1 MKIAIVGAG
10 ISGNTIAHLL
20 HKEHKITVFEKNDR
34 IGGHSHTHNIEI
46 EGKAISVD
54 TGFIVFNKKT
64 YPLFTSLLDKLNVD
78 YEHSNMSFSVF
89 SKLSGLEYNGTN
101 LNTLFSQRKNLFNY
115 KFIKM
120 IFEIFRFNKEALELL
135 NAKEEMPLG
144 DYLAN
149 NNYSGYFSKHYI
161 LPMGSAIWSSNLKT
175 MLNFPAKFF
184 VKFFHNH
191 GMLNINNRPQW
202 LTVTGGSESYIK
214 KLCDP
219 FIDSIKLKSNIRF
232 IERMENK
239 VVIHHHNGSSE
250 GFDYLFM
257 ACHSDE
263 ALGLIK
269 DTSSLEKKLLGS
281 IPYCDN
287 DVYLHTDASI
297 MPKHKLSWAAWN
309 YNIDNKSHEPIS
321 LTYNMN
327 ILQNIKS
334 ENPILVT
341 LNPKSNLDPKKII
354 KKLNYAHPTFSI
366 DGISAQKNYHLI
378 SGVNRT
384 FYAGAYWGNG
394 FHEDG
399 VKSAFDS
406 VSQLNKLLN

>member
-10 ISGNTIAHLL
+10 ISGNAIAHLL
-20 HKEHKITVFEKNDR
+20 HKEHKITLFEKNDR
-34 IGGHSHTHNIEI
+34 IGGHSHTHKIQIED
-46 EGKAISVD
+46 KTISVD

-64 YPLFTSLLDKLNVD
+64 YPLFTSLLDQLGVD
-78 YEHSNMSFSVF
+78 YEDSNMSFSVF

-101 LNTLFSQRKNLFNY
+101 LNTLFSQRKNLFNF

-120 IFEIFRFNKEALELL
+120 VLEIFRFNKKALELL
-135 NAKEEMPLG
+135 STKEEITLG

-149 NNYSGYFSKHYI
+149 HNYSSYFSKHYI
-161 LPMGSAIWSSNLKT
+161 LPMGSAIWSSNIET

-191 GMLNINNRPQW
+191 GMLNINDRPQW
-202 LTVTGGSESYIK
+202 LTITGGSESYVK
-214 KLCDP
+214 KLCEP
-219 FIDSIKLKSNIRF
+219 FINSIKLNSNIRF

-239 VVIHHHNGSSE
+239 VIIHHNQGSE
-250 GFDYLFM
+250 NFDYLFM
-257 ACHSDE
+257 ACHSNE
-263 ALGLIK
+263 ALKLIK
-269 DTSSLEKKLLGS
+269 DTSYVEKELLGS
-281 IPYCDN
+281 IPYADN

-309 YNIDNKSHEPIS
+309 YNIDNKNHEPIS

-334 ENPILVT
+334 ESPLLVT
-341 LNPKSNLDPKKII
+341 LNPKSNIDPKKII
-354 KKLNYAHPTFSI
+354 KKLNYSHPTFNI
-366 DGISAQKNYHLI
+366 DGINAQKKHHLI

-399 VKSAFDS
+399 VKSAYDA
-406 VSQLNKLLN
+406 VNQLNKLIN

>member
-10 ISGNTIAHLL
+10 ISGNAIAHLL
-20 HKEHKITVFEKNDR
+20 HKEHKITLFEKNDR
-34 IGGHSHTHNIEI
+34 IGGHSHTHKIQIED
-46 EGKAISVD
+46 KTISVD

-64 YPLFTSLLDKLNVD
+64 YPLFTSLLDKLGVD
-78 YEHSNMSFSVF
+78 YEDSNMSFSVF

-101 LNTLFSQRKNLFNY
+101 LNTLFSQRKNLFNF

-120 IFEIFRFNKEALELL
+120 VLEIFRFNKKALELL
-135 NAKEEMPLG
+135 STKEEITLG

-149 NNYSGYFSKHYI
+149 HNYSSYFSKHYI
-161 LPMGSAIWSSNLKT
+161 LPMGSAIWSSNIET

-191 GMLNINNRPQW
+191 GMLNINDRPQW
-202 LTVTGGSESYIK
+202 LTITGGSESYVK
-214 KLCDP
+214 KLCEP
-219 FIDSIKLKSNIRF
+219 FINSIKLNSNIRF

-239 VVIHHHNGSSE
+239 VIIHHNQGSE
-250 GFDYLFM
+250 NFDYLFM
-257 ACHSDE
+257 ACHSNE
-263 ALGLIK
+263 ALKLIK
-269 DTSSLEKKLLGS
+269 DTSYVEKELLGS
-281 IPYCDN
+281 IPYADN

-334 ENPILVT
+334 ESPVLVT
-341 LNPKSNLDPKKII
+341 LNPKSNIDPKKII
-354 KKLNYAHPTFSI
+354 KKLNYSHPTFNI
-366 DGISAQKNYHLI
+366 DGINAQKKHHLI

-399 VKSAFDS
+399 IKSAYD
-406 VSQLNKLLN
+406 VVNQLNKLIN

>member
-10 ISGNTIAHLL
+10 ISGNAIAHLL
-20 HKEHKITVFEKNDR
+20 HKEHKITLFEKNDR
-34 IGGHSHTHNIEI
+34 IGGHSHTHKIQIED
-46 EGKAISVD
+46 KTISVD

-64 YPLFTSLLDKLNVD
+64 YPLFTSLLDQLGVD
-78 YEHSNMSFSVF
+78 YEDSNMSFSVF

-101 LNTLFSQRKNLFNY
+101 LNTLFSQRKNLFNF

-120 IFEIFRFNKEALELL
+120 VLEIFRFNKKALELL
-135 NAKEEMPLG
+135 SAKEEITLG

-149 NNYSGYFSKHYI
+149 HNYSSYFSKHYI
-161 LPMGSAIWSSNLKT
+161 LPMGSAIWSSNIET

-191 GMLNINNRPQW
+191 GMLNINDRPQW
-202 LTVTGGSESYIK
+202 LTITGGSESYVK
-214 KLCDP
+214 KLCEP
-219 FIDSIKLKSNIRF
+219 FINSIKLNSNIRF

-239 VVIHHHNGSSE
+239 VIIHHNQGSE
-250 GFDYLFM
+250 NFDYLFM
-257 ACHSDE
+257 ACHSNE
-263 ALGLIK
+263 ALKLIK
-269 DTSSLEKKLLGS
+269 DTSYVEKELLGS
-281 IPYCDN
+281 IPYADN

-309 YNIDNKSHEPIS
+309 YNIDNKNHEPIS

-334 ENPILVT
+334 ESPLLVT
-341 LNPKSNLDPKKII
+341 LNPKSNIDPKKII
-354 KKLNYAHPTFSI
+354 KKLNYSHPTFTI
-366 DGISAQKNYHLI
+366 DGINAQKKHHLI

-399 VKSAFDS
+399 VKSAYDA
-406 VSQLNKLLN
+406 VNQLNKLIN

>member
-10 ISGNTIAHLL
+10 ISGNAIAHLL
-20 HKEHKITVFEKNDR
+20 HKEHKITLFEKNDR
-34 IGGHSHTHNIEI
+34 IGGHSHTHKIQIED
-46 EGKAISVD
+46 KTISVD

-64 YPLFTSLLDKLNVD
+64 YPLFTSLLDQLGVD
-78 YEHSNMSFSVF
+78 YEDSNMSFSVF

-101 LNTLFSQRKNLFNY
+101 LNTLFSQRKNLFNF

-120 IFEIFRFNKEALELL
+120 VLEIFRFNKKALELL
-135 NAKEEMPLG
+135 STKEEITLG

-149 NNYSGYFSKHYI
+149 HNYSSYFSKHYI
-161 LPMGSAIWSSNLKT
+161 LPMGSAIWSSNIET

-191 GMLNINNRPQW
+191 GMLNINDRPQW
-202 LTVTGGSESYIK
+202 LTITGGSESYVK
-214 KLCDP
+214 KLCEP
-219 FIDSIKLKSNIRF
+219 FINSIKLNSNIRF

-239 VVIHHHNGSSE
+239 VIIHHNQGSE
-250 GFDYLFM
+250 NFDYLFM
-257 ACHSDE
+257 ACHSNE
-263 ALGLIK
+263 ALKLIK
-269 DTSSLEKKLLGS
+269 DTSYVEKELLGS
-281 IPYCDN
+281 IPYADN

-334 ENPILVT
+334 ESPLLVT
-341 LNPKSNLDPKKII
+341 LNPKSNIDPKKII
-354 KKLNYAHPTFSI
+354 KKLNYSHPTFTI
-366 DGISAQKNYHLI
+366 DGINAQKKHHLI

-399 VKSAFDS
+399 VKSAYD
-406 VSQLNKLLN
+406 VVNQLNKLIN

>member
-10 ISGNTIAHLL
+10 ISGNAIAHLL
-20 HKEHKITVFEKNDR
+20 HKEHKITLFEKNDR
-34 IGGHSHTHNIEI
+34 IGGHSHTHKIQIED
-46 EGKAISVD
+46 KTISVD

-64 YPLFTSLLDKLNVD
+64 YPLFTSLLDKLGVD
-78 YEHSNMSFSVF
+78 YEDSNMSFSVF

-101 LNTLFSQRKNLFNY
+101 LNTLFSQRKNLFNF

-120 IFEIFRFNKEALELL
+120 VLEIFRFNKKALELL
-135 NAKEEMPLG
+135 STKEEITLG

-149 NNYSGYFSKHYI
+149 HNYSSYFSKHYI
-161 LPMGSAIWSSNLKT
+161 LPMGSAIWSSNIET

-191 GMLNINNRPQW
+191 GMLNINDRPQW
-202 LTVTGGSESYIK
+202 LTITGGSESYVK
-214 KLCDP
+214 KLCEP
-219 FIDSIKLKSNIRF
+219 FINSIKLNSNIRF

-239 VVIHHHNGSSE
+239 VIIHHNQGSE
-250 GFDYLFM
+250 NFDYLFM
-257 ACHSDE
+257 ACHSNE
-263 ALGLIK
+263 ALKLIK
-269 DTSSLEKKLLGS
+269 DTSYVEKELLGS
-281 IPYCDN
+281 IPYADN

-309 YNIDNKSHEPIS
+309 YNIDNKNHEPIS

-334 ENPILVT
+334 ESPVLVT
-341 LNPKSNLDPKKII
+341 LNPKSNIDPKKII
-354 KKLNYAHPTFSI
+354 KKLNYSHPTFNI
-366 DGISAQKNYHLI
+366 DGINAQKKHHLI

-399 VKSAFDS
+399 VKSAYD
-406 VSQLNKLLN
+406 VVNQLNKLIN

>member
-10 ISGNTIAHLL
+10 ISGNAIAHLL
-20 HKEHKITVFEKNDR
+20 HKEHKITLFEKNDR
-34 IGGHSHTHNIEI
+34 IGGHSHTHKIQIED
-46 EGKAISVD
+46 KTISVD

-64 YPLFTSLLDKLNVD
+64 YPLFTSLLDKLGVD
-78 YEHSNMSFSVF
+78 YEDSNMSFSVF

-101 LNTLFSQRKNLFNY
+101 LNTLFSQRKNLFNF

-120 IFEIFRFNKEALELL
+120 VLEIFRFNKKALELL
-135 NAKEEMPLG
+135 STKEEITLG

-149 NNYSGYFSKHYI
+149 HNYSSYFSKHYI
-161 LPMGSAIWSSNLKT
+161 LPMGSAIWSSNIET

-191 GMLNINNRPQW
+191 GMLNINDRPQW
-202 LTVTGGSESYIK
+202 LTITGGSESYVK
-214 KLCDP
+214 KLCEP
-219 FIDSIKLKSNIRF
+219 FINSIKLNSNIRF

-239 VVIHHHNGSSE
+239 VIIHHNQGSE
-250 GFDYLFM
+250 NFDYLFM
-257 ACHSDE
+257 ACHSNE
-263 ALGLIK
+263 ALKLIK
-269 DTSSLEKKLLGS
+269 DTSYVEKELLGS
-281 IPYCDN
+281 IPYADN

-309 YNIDNKSHEPIS
+309 YNIDNKNHEPIS

-334 ENPILVT
+334 ESPVLVT
-341 LNPKSNLDPKKII
+341 LNPKSNIDPKKII
-354 KKLNYAHPTFSI
+354 KKLNYSHPTFTI
-366 DGISAQKNYHLI
+366 DGINAQKKHHLI

-399 VKSAFDS
+399 VKSAYDA
-406 VSQLNKLLN
+406 VNQLNKLIN

>member
-10 ISGNTIAHLL
+10 ISGNAIAHLL
-20 HKEHKITVFEKNDR
+20 HKEHKITLFEKNDR
-34 IGGHSHTHNIEI
+34 IGGHSHTHKIQIED
-46 EGKAISVD
+46 KTISVD

-64 YPLFTSLLDKLNVD
+64 YPLFTSLLDKLGVD
-78 YEHSNMSFSVF
+78 YEDSNMSFSVF

-101 LNTLFSQRKNLFNY
+101 LNTLFSQRKNLFNF

-120 IFEIFRFNKEALELL
+120 VLEIFRFNKKALELL
-135 NAKEEMPLG
+135 STKEEITLG

-149 NNYSGYFSKHYI
+149 HNYSSYFSKHYI
-161 LPMGSAIWSSNLKT
+161 LPMGSAIWSSNIET

-191 GMLNINNRPQW
+191 GMLNINDRPQW
-202 LTVTGGSESYIK
+202 LTITGGSESYVK
-214 KLCDP
+214 KLCEP
-219 FIDSIKLKSNIRF
+219 FINSIKLNSNIRF

-239 VVIHHHNGSSE
+239 VIIHHNQGSE
-250 GFDYLFM
+250 NFDYLFM
-257 ACHSDE
+257 ACHSNE
-263 ALGLIK
+263 ALKLIK
-269 DTSSLEKKLLGS
+269 DTSYVEKELLGS
-281 IPYCDN
+281 IPYADN

-334 ENPILVT
+334 ESPVLVT
-341 LNPKSNLDPKKII
+341 LNPKSNIDPKKII
-354 KKLNYAHPTFSI
+354 KKLNYSHPTFTI
-366 DGISAQKNYHLI
+366 DGINAQKKHHLI

-399 VKSAFDS
+399 VKSAYD
-406 VSQLNKLLN
+406 VVNQLNKLIN

>member
-10 ISGNTIAHLL
+10 ISGNAIAHLL
-20 HKEHKITVFEKNDR
+20 HKEHKITLFEKNDR
-34 IGGHSHTHNIEI
+34 IGGHSHTHKIQIED
-46 EGKAISVD
+46 KTISVD

-64 YPLFTSLLDKLNVD
+64 YPLFTSLLDQLGVD
-78 YEHSNMSFSVF
+78 YEDSNMSFSVF

-101 LNTLFSQRKNLFNY
+101 LNTLFSQRKNLFNF

-120 IFEIFRFNKEALELL
+120 VLEIFRFNKKALELL
-135 NAKEEMPLG
+135 STKEEITLG

-149 NNYSGYFSKHYI
+149 HNYSSYFSKHYI
-161 LPMGSAIWSSNLKT
+161 LPMGSAIWSSNIET

-191 GMLNINNRPQW
+191 GMLNINDRPQW
-202 LTVTGGSESYIK
+202 LTITGGSESYVK
-214 KLCDP
+214 KLCEP
-219 FIDSIKLKSNIRF
+219 FINSIKLNSNIRF

-239 VVIHHHNGSSE
+239 VIIHHNQGSE
-250 GFDYLFM
+250 NFDYLFM
-257 ACHSDE
+257 ACHSNE
-263 ALGLIK
+263 ALKLIK
-269 DTSSLEKKLLGS
+269 DTSYVEKELLGS
-281 IPYCDN
+281 IPYADN

-334 ENPILVT
+334 ESPVLVT
-341 LNPKSNLDPKKII
+341 LNPKSNIDPKKII
-354 KKLNYAHPTFSI
+354 KKLNYSHPTFTI
-366 DGISAQKNYHLI
+366 DGINAQKKHHLI

-399 VKSAFDS
+399 VKSAYD
-406 VSQLNKLLN
+406 VVNQLNKLIN

>member
-10 ISGNTIAHLL
+10 ISGNAIAHLL
-20 HKEHKITVFEKNDR
+20 HKEHKITLFEKNDR
-34 IGGHSHTHNIEI
+34 IGGHSHTHKIQIED
-46 EGKAISVD
+46 KTISVD

-64 YPLFTSLLDKLNVD
+64 YPLFTSLLDKLGVD
-78 YEHSNMSFSVF
+78 YEDSNMSFSVF

-101 LNTLFSQRKNLFNY
+101 LNTLFSQRKNLFNF

-120 IFEIFRFNKEALELL
+120 VLEIFRFNKKALELL
-135 NAKEEMPLG
+135 SAKEEITLG

-149 NNYSGYFSKHYI
+149 HNYSSYFSKHYI
-161 LPMGSAIWSSNLKT
+161 LPMGSAIWSSNIET

-191 GMLNINNRPQW
+191 GMLNINDRPQW
-202 LTVTGGSESYIK
+202 LTITGGSESYVK
-214 KLCDP
+214 KLCEP
-219 FIDSIKLKSNIRF
+219 FINSIKLNSNIRF

-239 VVIHHHNGSSE
+239 VIIHHNQGSE
-250 GFDYLFM
+250 NFDYLFM
-257 ACHSDE
+257 ACHSNE
-263 ALGLIK
+263 ALKLIK
-269 DTSSLEKKLLGS
+269 DTSYVEKELLGS
-281 IPYCDN
+281 IPYADN

-334 ENPILVT
+334 ESPVLVT
-341 LNPKSNLDPKKII
+341 LNPKSNIDPKKII
-354 KKLNYAHPTFSI
+354 KKLNYSHPTFNI
-366 DGISAQKNYHLI
+366 DGINAQKKHHLI

-399 VKSAFDS
+399 VKSAYD
-406 VSQLNKLLN
+406 VVNQLNKLIN

>member
-10 ISGNTIAHLL
+10 ISGNAIAHLL
-20 HKEHKITVFEKNDR
+20 HKEHKISLFEKNDR
-34 IGGHSHTHNIEI
+34 IGGHSHTHKIQIED
-46 EGKAISVD
+46 KTISVD

-64 YPLFTSLLDKLNVD
+64 YPLFTSLLDKLGVD
-78 YEHSNMSFSVF
+78 YEDSNMSFSVF

-101 LNTLFSQRKNLFNY
+101 LNTLFSQRKNLFNF

-120 IFEIFRFNKEALELL
+120 VLEIFRFNKKALELL
-135 NAKEEMPLG
+135 SAKEEITLG

-149 NNYSGYFSKHYI
+149 HNYSSYFSKHYI
-161 LPMGSAIWSSNLKT
+161 LPMGSAIWSSNIET

-191 GMLNINNRPQW
+191 GMLNINDRPQW
-202 LTVTGGSESYIK
+202 LTITGGSESYVK
-214 KLCDP
+214 KLCEP
-219 FIDSIKLKSNIRF
+219 FINSIKLNSNIRF

-239 VVIHHHNGSSE
+239 VIIHHNQGSE
-250 GFDYLFM
+250 NFDYLFM
-257 ACHSDE
+257 ACHSNE
-263 ALGLIK
+263 ALKLIK
-269 DTSSLEKKLLGS
+269 DTSYVEKELLGS
-281 IPYCDN
+281 IPYADN

-334 ENPILVT
+334 ESPLLVT
-341 LNPKSNLDPKKII
+341 LNPKSNIDPKKII
-354 KKLNYAHPTFSI
+354 KKLNYSHPTFNI
-366 DGISAQKNYHLI
+366 DGINAQKKHHLI
-378 SGVNRT
+378 SGANRT

-399 VKSAFDS
+399 VKSAYDA
-406 VSQLNKLLN
+406 VNQLNKLIN

>member
-10 ISGNTIAHLL
+10 ISGNAIAHLL
-20 HKEHKITVFEKNDR
+20 HKEHKITLFEKNDR
-34 IGGHSHTHNIEI
+34 IGGHSHTHKIQIED
-46 EGKAISVD
+46 KTISVD

-64 YPLFTSLLDKLNVD
+64 YPLFTSLLDKLGVD
-78 YEHSNMSFSVF
+78 YEDSNMSFSVF

-101 LNTLFSQRKNLFNY
+101 LNTLFSQRKNLFNF

-120 IFEIFRFNKEALELL
+120 VLEIFRFNKKALELL
-135 NAKEEMPLG
+135 STKEEITLG

-149 NNYSGYFSKHYI
+149 HNYSSYFSKHYI
-161 LPMGSAIWSSNLKT
+161 LPMGSAIWSSNIET

-191 GMLNINNRPQW
+191 GMLNINDRPQW
-202 LTVTGGSESYIK
+202 LTITGGSESYVK
-214 KLCDP
+214 KLCEP
-219 FIDSIKLKSNIRF
+219 FINSIKLNSNIRF

-239 VVIHHHNGSSE
+239 VIIHHNQGSE
-250 GFDYLFM
+250 NFDYLFM
-257 ACHSDE
+257 ACHSNE
-263 ALGLIK
+263 ALKLIK
-269 DTSSLEKKLLGS
+269 DTSYVEKELLGS
-281 IPYCDN
+281 IPYADN

-334 ENPILVT
+334 ESPVLVT
-341 LNPKSNLDPKKII
+341 LNPKSNIDPKKII
-354 KKLNYAHPTFSI
+354 KKLNYSHPTFNI
-366 DGISAQKNYHLI
+366 DGINAQKKHHLI

-399 VKSAFDS
+399 VKSAYD
-406 VSQLNKLLN
+406 VVNQLNKLIN

>member
-10 ISGNTIAHLL
+10 ISGNAIAHLL
-20 HKEHKITVFEKNDR
+20 HKEHKITLFEKNDR
-34 IGGHSHTHNIEI
+34 IGGHSHTHKIQI
-46 EGKAISVD
+46 KDKTIAVD

-64 YPLFTSLLDKLNVD
+64 YPLFTSLLDQLGVD
-78 YEHSNMSFSVF
+78 YEDSNMSFSVF

-101 LNTLFSQRKNLFNY
+101 LNTLFSQRKNLFNF

-120 IFEIFRFNKEALELL
+120 VLEIFRFNKKALELL
-135 NAKEEMPLG
+135 NTKEEITLG

-149 NNYSGYFSKHYI
+149 HNYSSYFSKHYI
-161 LPMGSAIWSSNLKT
+161 LPMGSAIWSSNIET

-191 GMLNINNRPQW
+191 GMLNINDRPQW
-202 LTVTGGSESYIK
+202 LTITGGSESYVK
-214 KLCDP
+214 KLCEP
-219 FIDSIKLKSNIRF
+219 FINSIKLNSNIRF

-239 VVIHHHNGSSE
+239 VIIHHNQGSE
-250 GFDYLFM
+250 NFDYLFM
-257 ACHSDE
+257 ACHSNE
-263 ALGLIK
+263 ALKLIK
-269 DTSSLEKKLLGS
+269 DTSYVEKELLGS
-281 IPYCDN
+281 IPYADN

-334 ENPILVT
+334 ESPVLVT
-341 LNPKSNLDPKKII
+341 LNPKSNINPKKII
-354 KKLNYAHPTFSI
+354 KKLNYSHPTFTI
-366 DGISAQKNYHLI
+366 DGINAQKKHHLI

-399 VKSAFDS
+399 VKSAYD
-406 VSQLNKLLN
+406 VVNQLNKLIN

>member
-10 ISGNTIAHLL
+10 ISGNAIAHLL
-20 HKEHKITVFEKNDR
+20 HKEHKITLFEKNDR
-34 IGGHSHTHNIEI
+34 IGGHSHTHKIQIED
-46 EGKAISVD
+46 KTISVD

-64 YPLFTSLLDKLNVD
+64 YPLFTSLLDQLGVD
-78 YEHSNMSFSVF
+78 YEDSNMSFSVF

-101 LNTLFSQRKNLFNY
+101 LNTLFSQRKNLFNF

-120 IFEIFRFNKEALELL
+120 VLEIFRFNKKALELL
-135 NAKEEMPLG
+135 STKEEITLG

-149 NNYSGYFSKHYI
+149 HNYSSYFSKHYI
-161 LPMGSAIWSSNLKT
+161 LPMGSAIWSSNIET

-191 GMLNINNRPQW
+191 GMLNINDRPQW
-202 LTVTGGSESYIK
+202 LTITGGSESYVK
-214 KLCDP
+214 KLCEP
-219 FIDSIKLKSNIRF
+219 FINSIKLNSNIRF

-239 VVIHHHNGSSE
+239 VIIHHNQGSE
-250 GFDYLFM
+250 NFDYLFM
-257 ACHSDE
+257 ACHSNE
-263 ALGLIK
+263 ALKLIK
-269 DTSSLEKKLLGS
+269 DTSYVEKELLGS
-281 IPYCDN
+281 IPYADN

-334 ENPILVT
+334 ESPVLVT
-341 LNPKSNLDPKKII
+341 LNPKSNIDPKKII
-354 KKLNYAHPTFSI
+354 KKLNYSHPTFNI
-366 DGISAQKNYHLI
+366 DGINAQKKHHLI

-399 VKSAFDS
+399 VKSAYD
-406 VSQLNKLLN
+406 VVNQLNKLIN

>member
-10 ISGNTIAHLL
+10 ISGNAIAHLL
-20 HKEHKITVFEKNDR
+20 HKEHKITLFEKNDR
-34 IGGHSHTHNIEI
+34 IGGHSHTHKIQIED
-46 EGKAISVD
+46 KTISVD

-64 YPLFTSLLDKLNVD
+64 YPLFTSLLDQLGVD
-78 YEHSNMSFSVF
+78 YEDSNMSFSVF

-101 LNTLFSQRKNLFNY
+101 LNTLFSQRKNLFNF

-120 IFEIFRFNKEALELL
+120 VLEIFRFNKKALELL
-135 NAKEEMPLG
+135 STKEEITLG

-149 NNYSGYFSKHYI
+149 HNYSSYFSKHYI
-161 LPMGSAIWSSNLKT
+161 LPMGSAIWSSNIET

-191 GMLNINNRPQW
+191 GMLNINDRPQW
-202 LTVTGGSESYIK
+202 LTITGGSESYVK
-214 KLCDP
+214 KLCEP
-219 FIDSIKLKSNIRF
+219 FINSIKLNSNIRF

-239 VVIHHHNGSSE
+239 VIIHHNQGSE
-250 GFDYLFM
+250 NFDYLFM
-257 ACHSDE
+257 ACHSNE
-263 ALGLIK
+263 ALKLIK
-269 DTSSLEKKLLGS
+269 DTSYVEKELLGS
-281 IPYCDN
+281 IPYADN

-309 YNIDNKSHEPIS
+309 YNIDNKNHEPIS

-334 ENPILVT
+334 ESPLLVT
-341 LNPKSNLDPKKII
+341 LNPKSNIDPKKII
-354 KKLNYAHPTFSI
+354 KKLNYSHPTFNI
-366 DGISAQKNYHLI
+366 DGINAQKKHHLI

-399 VKSAFDS
+399 VKSAYD
-406 VSQLNKLLN
+406 VVNQLNKLIN

>member
-10 ISGNTIAHLL
+10 ISGNAIAHLL
-20 HKEHKITVFEKNDR
+20 HKEHKITLFEKNDR
-34 IGGHSHTHNIEI
+34 IGGHSHTHKIQIED
-46 EGKAISVD
+46 KTISVD

-64 YPLFTSLLDKLNVD
+64 YPLFTSLLDQLGVD
-78 YEHSNMSFSVF
+78 YEDSNMSFSVF

-101 LNTLFSQRKNLFNY
+101 LNTLFSQRKNLFNF

-120 IFEIFRFNKEALELL
+120 VLEIFRFNKKALELL
-135 NAKEEMPLG
+135 STKEEITLG

-149 NNYSGYFSKHYI
+149 HNYSSYFSKHYI
-161 LPMGSAIWSSNLKT
+161 LPMGSAIWSSNIET

-191 GMLNINNRPQW
+191 GMLNINDRPQW
-202 LTVTGGSESYIK
+202 LTITGGSESYVK
-214 KLCDP
+214 KLCEP
-219 FIDSIKLKSNIRF
+219 FINSIKLNSNIRF

-239 VVIHHHNGSSE
+239 VIIHHNQGSE
-250 GFDYLFM
+250 NFDYLFM
-257 ACHSDE
+257 ACHSNE
-263 ALGLIK
+263 ALKLIK
-269 DTSSLEKKLLGS
+269 DTSYVEKELLGS
-281 IPYCDN
+281 IPYADN

-309 YNIDNKSHEPIS
+309 YNIDNKNHEPIS

-334 ENPILVT
+334 ESPLLVT
-341 LNPKSNLDPKKII
+341 LNPKSNIDPKKII
-354 KKLNYAHPTFSI
+354 KKLNYSHPTFTI
-366 DGISAQKNYHLI
+366 DGINAQKKHHLI

-399 VKSAFDS
+399 VKSAYD
-406 VSQLNKLLN
+406 VVNQLNKLIN

>member
-10 ISGNTIAHLL
+10 ISGNAIAHLL
-20 HKEHKITVFEKNDR
+20 HKEHKITLFEKNDR
-34 IGGHSHTHNIEI
+34 IGGHSHTHKIQIED
-46 EGKAISVD
+46 KTISVD

-64 YPLFTSLLDKLNVD
+64 YPLFTSLLDQLGVD
-78 YEHSNMSFSVF
+78 YEDSNMSFSVF

-101 LNTLFSQRKNLFNY
+101 LNTLFSQRKNLFNF

-120 IFEIFRFNKEALELL
+120 VLEIFRFNKKALELL
-135 NAKEEMPLG
+135 SAKEEITLG

-149 NNYSGYFSKHYI
+149 HNYSSYFSKHYI
-161 LPMGSAIWSSNLKT
+161 LPMGSAIWSSNIET

-191 GMLNINNRPQW
+191 GMLNINDRPQW
-202 LTVTGGSESYIK
+202 LTITGGSESYVK
-214 KLCDP
+214 KLCEP
-219 FIDSIKLKSNIRF
+219 FINSIKLNSNIRF

-239 VVIHHHNGSSE
+239 VIIHHNQGSE
-250 GFDYLFM
+250 NFDYLFM
-257 ACHSDE
+257 ACHSNE
-263 ALGLIK
+263 ALKLIK
-269 DTSSLEKKLLGS
+269 DTSYVEKELLGS
-281 IPYCDN
+281 IPYADN

-309 YNIDNKSHEPIS
+309 YNIDNKNHEPIS

-334 ENPILVT
+334 ESPVLVT
-341 LNPKSNLDPKKII
+341 LNPKSNIDPKKII
-354 KKLNYAHPTFSI
+354 KKLNYSHPTFNI
-366 DGISAQKNYHLI
+366 DGINAQKKHHLI

-399 VKSAFDS
+399 VKSAYD
-406 VSQLNKLLN
+406 VVNQLNKLIN

>member
-10 ISGNTIAHLL
+10 ISGNAIAHLL
-20 HKEHKITVFEKNDR
+20 HKEHKITLFEKNDR
-34 IGGHSHTHNIEI
+34 IGGHSHTHKIQIED
-46 EGKAISVD
+46 KTISVD

-64 YPLFTSLLDKLNVD
+64 YPLFTSLLDKLGVD
-78 YEHSNMSFSVF
+78 YEDSNMSFSVF

-101 LNTLFSQRKNLFNY
+101 LNTLFSQRKNLFNF

-120 IFEIFRFNKEALELL
+120 VLEIFRFNKKALELL
-135 NAKEEMPLG
+135 STKEEITLG

-149 NNYSGYFSKHYI
+149 HNYSSYFSKHYI
-161 LPMGSAIWSSNLKT
+161 LPMGSAIWSSNIET

-191 GMLNINNRPQW
+191 GMLNINDRPQW
-202 LTVTGGSESYIK
+202 LTITGGSESYVK
-214 KLCDP
+214 KLCEP
-219 FIDSIKLKSNIRF
+219 FINSIKLNSNIRF

-239 VVIHHHNGSSE
+239 VIIHHSQGSE
-250 GFDYLFM
+250 NFDYLFM
-257 ACHSDE
+257 ACHSNE
-263 ALGLIK
+263 ALKLIK
-269 DTSSLEKKLLGS
+269 DTSYVEKELLGS
-281 IPYCDN
+281 IPYADN

-334 ENPILVT
+334 ESPVLVT
-341 LNPKSNLDPKKII
+341 LNPKSNIDPKKII
-354 KKLNYAHPTFSI
+354 KKLNYSHPTFNI
-366 DGISAQKNYHLI
+366 DGINAQKKHHLI

-399 VKSAFDS
+399 VKSAYD
-406 VSQLNKLLN
+406 VVNQLNKLIN

>member
-10 ISGNTIAHLL
+10 ISGNAIAHLL
-20 HKEHKITVFEKNDR
+20 HKEHKITLFEKNDR
-34 IGGHSHTHNIEI
+34 IGGHSHTHKIQIED
-46 EGKAISVD
+46 KTISVD

-64 YPLFTSLLDKLNVD
+64 YPLFTSLLDKLGVD
-78 YEHSNMSFSVF
+78 YEDSNMSFSVF

-101 LNTLFSQRKNLFNY
+101 LNTLFSQRKNLFNF

-120 IFEIFRFNKEALELL
+120 VLEIFRFNKKALELL
-135 NAKEEMPLG
+135 STKEEITLG

-149 NNYSGYFSKHYI
+149 HNYSSYFSKHYI
-161 LPMGSAIWSSNLKT
+161 LPMGSAIWSSNIET

-202 LTVTGGSESYIK
+202 LTITGGSESYVK
-214 KLCDP
+214 KLCEP
-219 FIDSIKLKSNIRF
+219 FINSIKLNSNIRF

-239 VVIHHHNGSSE
+239 VIIHHNQGSE
-250 GFDYLFM
+250 NFDYLFM
-257 ACHSDE
+257 ACHSNE
-263 ALGLIK
+263 ALKLIK
-269 DTSSLEKKLLGS
+269 DTSYVEKELLGS
-281 IPYCDN
+281 IPYADN

-334 ENPILVT
+334 ESPVLVT
-341 LNPKSNLDPKKII
+341 LNPKSNIDPKKII
-354 KKLNYAHPTFSI
+354 KKLNYSHPTFTI
-366 DGISAQKNYHLI
+366 DGINAQKKHHLI

-399 VKSAFDS
+399 VKSAYD
-406 VSQLNKLLN
+406 VVNQLNKLIN

>member
-10 ISGNTIAHLL
+10 ISGNAIAHLL
-20 HKEHKITVFEKNDR
+20 HKEHKITLFEKNDR
-34 IGGHSHTHNIEI
+34 IGGHSHTHKIQIED
-46 EGKAISVD
+46 KTISVD

-64 YPLFTSLLDKLNVD
+64 YPLFTSLLDKLGVD
-78 YEHSNMSFSVF
+78 YEDSNMSFSVF

-101 LNTLFSQRKNLFNY
+101 LNTLFSQRKNLFNF

-120 IFEIFRFNKEALELL
+120 VLEIFRFNKKALELL
-135 NAKEEMPLG
+135 SAKEEITLG

-149 NNYSGYFSKHYI
+149 HNYSSYFSKHYI
-161 LPMGSAIWSSNLKT
+161 LPMGSAIWSSNIET

-191 GMLNINNRPQW
+191 GMLNINDRPQW
-202 LTVTGGSESYIK
+202 LTITGGSESYVK
-214 KLCDP
+214 KLCEP
-219 FIDSIKLKSNIRF
+219 FINSIKLNSNIRF

-239 VVIHHHNGSSE
+239 VIIHHNQGSE
-250 GFDYLFM
+250 NFDYLFM
-257 ACHSDE
+257 ACHSNE
-263 ALGLIK
+263 ALKLIK
-269 DTSSLEKKLLGS
+269 DTSYVEKELLGS
-281 IPYCDN
+281 IPYADN

-334 ENPILVT
+334 ESPVLVT
-341 LNPKSNLDPKKII
+341 LNPKSNIDPKKII
-354 KKLNYAHPTFSI
+354 KKLNYSHPTFNI
-366 DGISAQKNYHLI
+366 DGINAQKKHHLI

-399 VKSAFDS
+399 VKSAYDA
-406 VSQLNKLLN
+406 VNQLNKLIN

>member
-10 ISGNTIAHLL
+10 ISGNAIAHLL
-20 HKEHKITVFEKNDR
+20 HKEHKITLFEKNDR
-34 IGGHSHTHNIEI
+34 IGGHSHTHKIQIED
-46 EGKAISVD
+46 KTISVD

-64 YPLFTSLLDKLNVD
+64 YPLFTSLLDKLGVD
-78 YEHSNMSFSVF
+78 YEDSNMSFSVF

-101 LNTLFSQRKNLFNY
+101 LNTLFSQRKNLFNF

-120 IFEIFRFNKEALELL
+120 VLEIFRFNKKALELL
-135 NAKEEMPLG
+135 STKEEITLG

-149 NNYSGYFSKHYI
+149 HNYSSYFSKHYI
-161 LPMGSAIWSSNLKT
+161 LPMGSAIWSSNIET

-191 GMLNINNRPQW
+191 GMLNINDRPQW
-202 LTVTGGSESYIK
+202 LTITGGSESYVK
-214 KLCDP
+214 KLCEP
-219 FIDSIKLKSNIRF
+219 FINSIKLNSNIRF

-239 VVIHHHNGSSE
+239 VIIHHNQGSE
-250 GFDYLFM
+250 NFDYLFM
-257 ACHSDE
+257 ACHSNE
-263 ALGLIK
+263 ALKLIK
-269 DTSSLEKKLLGS
+269 DTSYVEKELLGS
-281 IPYCDN
+281 IPYADN

-334 ENPILVT
+334 ESPVLVT
-341 LNPKSNLDPKKII
+341 LNPKSNIDPKKII
-354 KKLNYAHPTFSI
+354 KKLNYSHPTFNI
-366 DGISAQKNYHLI
+366 DGINAQKKHHLI

-399 VKSAFDS
+399 VKSAYDA
-406 VSQLNKLLN
+406 VNQLNKLIN